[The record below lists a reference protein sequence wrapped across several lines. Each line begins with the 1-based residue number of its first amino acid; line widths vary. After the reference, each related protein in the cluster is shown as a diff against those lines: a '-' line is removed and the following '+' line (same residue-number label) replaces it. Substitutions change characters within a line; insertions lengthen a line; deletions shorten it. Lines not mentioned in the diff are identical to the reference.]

1 MWKFALVVLVTAQA
15 LCGSAQGAA
24 TSAALNPRT
33 IIPGQWGWEGSN
45 LCAANPE
52 VIHFSADGK
61 QMFLSFAPVTPDGAR
76 EPRRQ
81 ATYNILRELPNGLS
95 MSMHDETRRDASG
108 KLVTWDLIVMD
119 KNQMCWHRS
128 DWPQYGCTK
137 SIDRCGI

>member
-1 MWKFALVVLVTAQA
+1 MWKFVLVVLVTVQA
-15 LCGSAQGAA
+15 LCGCGQGATA
-24 TSAALNPRT
+24 STSLNPHT
-33 IIPGQWGWEGSN
+33 TIPGQWGWKGSN
-45 LCAANPE
+45 DCAAYPE

-61 QMFLSFAPVTPDGAR
+61 QMLLSLAPVTPDGAR

-81 ATYNILRELPNGLS
+81 STYNILRELPNGLS
-95 MSMHDETRRDASG
+95 MSLHDEARRDASG

>member
-1 MWKFALVVLVTAQA
+1 MRKFALVVLVIVPA
-15 LCGSAQGAA
+15 LCGCGQGSAA
-24 TSAALNPRT
+24 SAALSPRT
-33 IIPGQWGWEGSN
+33 IIPGQWGWAGSN
-45 LCAANPE
+45 DCAAYPK
-52 VIHFSADGK
+52 VIHFSRDGK
-61 QMFLSFAPVTPDGAR
+61 RMFLSLAPVTPDGAR

-95 MSMHDETRRDASG
+95 MSLHNETRRDASG

>member
-1 MWKFALVVLVTAQA
+1 MWKFVLVVLVMVQV
-15 LCGSAQGAA
+15 LCGCGQTSVA
-24 TSAALNPRT
+24 SAALNSRT
-33 IIPGQWGWEGSN
+33 TIPGQWGWADSYD
-45 LCAANPE
+45 CAAQPE

-61 QMFLSFAPVTPDGAR
+61 KMFLSLAPVTPDGAR
-76 EPRRQ
+76 EPRRE

-95 MSMHDETRRDASG
+95 LSLHGETRRDASG
-108 KLVTWDLIVMD
+108 KPVTWDLIVMD